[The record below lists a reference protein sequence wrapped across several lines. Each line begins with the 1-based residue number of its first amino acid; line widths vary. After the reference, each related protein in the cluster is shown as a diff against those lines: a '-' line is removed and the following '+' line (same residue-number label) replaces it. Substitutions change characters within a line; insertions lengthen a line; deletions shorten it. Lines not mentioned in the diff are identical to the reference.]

1 MSLSEGWVI
10 FLVGEAIVIFG
21 ALVGIYVR
29 VSMKLTELEQRM
41 KVSENRLKDVED
53 TEKSI
58 SLKLDTILD
67 KVHEVK
73 VELQLKEN
81 RK

>member
-1 MSLSEGWVI
+1 MHLSEGWVI

-29 VSMKLTELEQRM
+29 VNIKLTELEQRM

-53 TEKSI
+53 MDKTI
-58 SLKLDTILD
+58 SSKLDTIID

-81 RK
+81 KK